1 MRNKEMNKS
10 CNLTLFFGRNN
21 LVTHLNNT
29 SVGSNPKFNEIYY
42 DLVKNCQVPLTILLL
57 NYLNYVHTRFSE
69 QKWSDG
75 PRLLN
80 REKLN

>member
-21 LVTHLNNT
+21 LVTHLNN
-29 SVGSNPKFNEIYY
+29 SGGSNTKFNEI
-42 DLVKNCQVPLTILLL
+42 LRFSEELPGPLKYFTIEFLELR
-57 NYLNYVHTRFSE
+57 TRFSE
-69 QKWSDG
+69 QKCSDG

-80 REKLN
+80 REKPN